1 MHNRSLSRELSLIS
15 LGLIKDKGDF
25 KLNKFQIEE
34 IFESALDS
42 LINHCREELDN
53 CESELENASQKILD
67 SELQEGVDSSY
78 SNVRD
83 ELKKSLTKI
92 ETVMNTLSVTL
103 DFPKLIVS
111 SGQIDIRED
120 VKQRIS
126 NIINNLKTIDS
137 DIDQVMDG
145 WRLKRLPRID
155 RDIFPASAKIPE
167 FELPK
172 PKNNYEKADLAFAL
186 KNLLSEMD
194 RLQSHKITFENITVE
209 SKMKQILNSLIDR
222 DFISLPEIVQKGES
236 KLAVSV
242 ILVAGLE
249 LNKKGYIEIVQA
261 EQFSEVYFKSSEE
274 AVH

>member
-42 LINHCREELDN
+42 LIKYCREELDN
-53 CESELENASQKILD
+53 CELELENASQKILD

-92 ETVMNTLSVTL
+92 ETVMNTLSITL

-111 SGQIDIRED
+111 SDQFDIRED
-120 VKQRIS
+120 VNQRIC
-126 NIINNLKTIDS
+126 NIINNLKSIDS
-137 DIDQVMDG
+137 DIDQAMDG

-155 RDIFPASAKIPE
+155 RDILRLAYVDINFFNTPIAVACDEAVNLANKYS
-167 FELPK
+167 
-172 PKNNYEKADLAFAL
+172 DLQGRKFINGVL
-186 KNLLSEMD
+186 R
-194 RLQSHKITFENITVE
+194 RLQTI
-209 SKMKQILNSLIDR
+209 
-222 DFISLPEIVQKGES
+222 
-236 KLAVSV
+236 
-242 ILVAGLE
+242 
-249 LNKKGYIEIVQA
+249 
-261 EQFSEVYFKSSEE
+261 
-274 AVH
+274 